1 MHRLLIVDDEAI
13 IADGLYEILQYT
25 EGLELDIYKAY
36 SGLEAME
43 LIEKSRFDIVLTDIR
58 MPGMDGLQLADELRK
73 KWPKC
78 RIIFL
83 TGHHEFEYVY
93 SAIQHERVNY
103 VLKTEG
109 FNKVIETVKHALIDI
124 EQYFQAEEIILHAKE
139 QQQKTVGLL
148 RQQFFIDLIKERVH
162 YNEVSQALF
171 DELDI
176 ELRAEESILLIV
188 GKVKQFPKQLSYSE
202 RTQLLYQLEYIANH
216 YFKDYRMNYCV
227 VPFGNELLWF
237 IQPAVEPD
245 AVTSSSDQEWDEL
258 LHSLQGHVDLLQ
270 EAFKNTLSID
280 VSLVI
285 DTGNVAW
292 KHIAERY
299 ELLQLLFQYRI
310 GQYSNQI
317 MTTTQM
323 METSQQDVMYK
334 PHLRAVKIEQLSTL
348 LQNGQANEYFTM
360 LQPLTDGYIVS
371 SAPFIAEEVYLSIA
385 LMYYSY
391 INRWNIVEDV
401 AEKIRIHRLLQSK
414 EHASWQEA
422 AAYLH
427 DVGKVLF
434 AMQNQLEDE
443 RAASVIYKLKQYI
456 QDHLHDSDKVSLI
469 HLAEVVFFN
478 PSYLSRFFKQETG
491 TTLSD
496 YITAARIEKAKRLL
510 AQPELKVQ
518 DVAERVGYGNATNF
532 TRFFRKLTGVTPQD
546 YRINLIQ

>member
-1 MHRLLIVDDEAI
+1 MRRLLIVDDEAI

-25 EGLELDIYKAY
+25 EGLELDLYKAY

-58 MPGMDGLQLADELRK
+58 MPGMDGLQLAGELRK

-93 SAIQHERVNY
+93 SAIQHEQVNY

-109 FNKVIETVKHALIDI
+109 FDKVIATIRQALKEI
-124 EQYFQAEEIILHAKE
+124 EQSFHAEGIILHAKE
-139 QQQKTVGLL
+139 QQQKTIGLL

-188 GKVKQFPKQLSYSE
+188 GKVHQFPKQLSYSE
-202 RTQLLYQLEYIANH
+202 RAQLLYQLEYIANQ
-216 YFKDYRMNYCV
+216 YFQDYRMNYSV

-237 IQPAVEPD
+237 IQPASELGTTTYSND
-245 AVTSSSDQEWDEL
+245 LDWSEL
-258 LHSLQGHVDLLQ
+258 LLLLQGHVDLLQ
-270 EAFKNTLSID
+270 EAFRMTLSID

-285 DTGNVAW
+285 DTGKVLW
-292 KHIAERY
+292 EHIAERY

-310 GQYSNQI
+310 GQHSNQI
-317 MTTTQM
+317 MTNTRM
-323 METSQQDVMYK
+323 MESNQREVMYK
-334 PHLRAVKIEQLSTL
+334 PHLRAVKIEQLNTL
-348 LQNGQANEYFTM
+348 LQNGQPKEYFAI
-360 LQPLTDGYIVS
+360 LQPLTDGFIVS
-371 SAPFIAEEVYLSIA
+371 SAPYIAEEVYLSIA

-401 AEKIRIHRLLQSK
+401 AEQIRIHRLLQSK

-427 DVGKVLF
+427 NVGKVLF
-434 AMQNQLEDE
+434 AMQNQLEEE
-443 RAASVIYKLKQYI
+443 RAASVVYKLKQYI
-456 QDHLHDSDKVSLI
+456 REHLHDSDKVSLI

-496 YITAARIEKAKRLL
+496 YITATRIEKAKQLL
-510 AQPELKVQ
+510 AQSDLKVQ
-518 DVAERVGYGNATNF
+518 DVAERVGYVNATNF

-546 YRINLIQ
+546 YRVKLIH